1 MQLSVDDLLQVIQ
14 NFRIRNF
21 LRTPFTVLPLC
32 FPGRQSEIFRIR
44 KIRTC
49 QGAYSYTITRFPCI
63 LSSRPEVV
71 LHSLISGSIS
81 KLLMLPSQFFIFHHL
96 NQNFAPIHCPLSVLP
111 LRLLIAAMPELFVY
125 EKFGPLPAVTRYC
138 RYRGGVPVLQC
149 NRRN

>member
-21 LRTPFTVLPLC
+21 LRTPFSVLPLR

-49 QGAYSYTITRFPCI
+49 QGAYSYTMTRFPCI

-71 LHSLISGSIS
+71 LHSLISGS
-81 KLLMLPSQFFIFHHL
+81 KQAVDAA
-96 NQNFAPIHCPLSVLP
+96 QSVLY
-111 LRLLIAAMPELFVY
+111 LSSPEPKLCTD
-125 EKFGPLPAVTRYC
+125 PLPAFSFTASLTDCGYAGTFRIRKIRSVIC
-138 RYRGGVPVLQC
+138 GHSLLFAL
-149 NRRN
+149 RRSACAAL